1 MPPCDFWIDLFF
13 LPVEKCNKI
22 LSHIHA
28 RKKKNLRDETASYV
42 IHCDKHD
49 MTWMPTK
56 ELTQVHV
63 ALQGNLQQTN
73 IPKAGWF
80 LQRWASFAK
89 KHGKIPS
96 LLEIQFYLKWTC
108 QSNWNIR
115 SLRISYW
122 KNNTF
127 LDISIHFNPEMSEA
141 PTCTLGNPDT
151 CGLGWLRTMKPHG
164 KNASFYRGKLTD
176 IWRPQKMGWQCGF
189 LQCINNRTT
198 PYTSP
203 FLSSLCFLSSYISY
217 ILIPT
222 LLADGVCR
230 YPFY

>member
-13 LPVEKCNKI
+13 KFSATPC
-22 LSHIHA
+22 SQ
-28 RKKKNLRDETASYV
+28 KKKYPGHIRPLMSSIVTN
-42 IHCDKHD
+42 

-63 ALQGNLQQTN
+63 ALQQGNLQQTN
-73 IPKAGWF
+73 IPKADGF
-80 LQRWASFAK
+80 LLQKMSVVKAK

-96 LLEIQFYLKWTC
+96 LLEIPFYLKWTC

-164 KNASFYRGKLTD
+164 KNASFTGGN
-176 IWRPQKMGWQCGF
+176 WRIFGDPKKW
-189 LQCINNRTT
+189 
-198 PYTSP
+198 
-203 FLSSLCFLSSYISY
+203 
-217 ILIPT
+217 
-222 LLADGVCR
+222 ADNVVS
-230 YPFY
+230 FSA

>member
-1 MPPCDFWIDLFF
+1 MSTI
-13 LPVEKCNKI
+13 V
-22 LSHIHA
+22 
-28 RKKKNLRDETASYV
+28 KNMNDMNANPGTDAGPRCTSAGEPETNQ
-42 IHCDKHD
+42 H
-49 MTWMPTK
+49 
-56 ELTQVHV
+56 
-63 ALQGNLQQTN
+63 
-73 IPKAGWF
+73 PKADGF
-80 LQRWASFAK
+80 CCKDERLLLKSMS
-89 KHGKIPS
+89 IPS

-222 LLADGVCR
+222 LLADGVCQEYVCWLGNLHKSQAPSQSPR
-230 YPFY
+230 